1 MSRRSSRAAA
11 RLLLTLLPAAAAC
24 TSTPKPS
31 PAPLPSPVEAPLPV
45 PALRVAVPEVA
56 ARSGVLYRLGLKS
69 DLTEFTT
76 GSGGTLWV
84 VASGDRAELLQG
96 PLVFRA
102 GAGAGAAATF
112 QVQAGAFSQEE
123 PAKGLADRLAAALG
137 TKGEVAFS
145 ADRGLYRVLLGGGS
159 SRAEADALLER
170 LKAQGQDGFVV
181 PGSLRAEGSPPASIA
196 VSGATGAALELPSP
210 VDVHGPAPDVRV
222 SVDGVAYRGSLRVLV
237 NPRGTLNVVN
247 RIDLEEYLWGVVPAE
262 MGPKRFD
269 AIEALKAQAVAA
281 RTYALAH
288 RGQFEAE
295 GYDICPGPKCQAYG
309 GSAIED
315 PLSTAAVDGT
325 RGLVLGFQG
334 QFADA
339 LYVSTCGGV
348 TENVDNVF
356 SGGPVPYLVSVECG
370 ELPTEE
376 IAGAAVSRDRGAAA
390 RTSLEWRGYVLRKL
404 SPRKAAVRAA
414 GLETAQRLAGVP
426 RRGAPPAH
434 LTPAAVYPSLV
445 AAFDLTEARALQLT
459 RRDEA
464 YFDEPPGA
472 ARGLSGAARGAYEFL
487 LRFRFAGDSLPPADR
502 ELTEEEYGGLAFSI
516 ALRTMGVTEGSGRFL
531 SREGSNLWVK
541 APEGR
546 IGLPVDPEVPFARR
560 IGDAFHPAAVL
571 RLRPGDRVRW
581 FKDGGRLL
589 AFWVELDPDGPTYER
604 ESAWTEWVRRVPAR
618 ELARRMAGRVAG
630 NEVREVMITRR
641 SPTGRAI
648 EMRVKTDLA
657 EATFRK
663 FELRQAVEMPEML
676 FSVTKVDGPG
686 EERAFVFLGRGWGH
700 GVGMCQNGS
709 YGMALAGRTYDQIL
723 RHYYTGIEI
732 VPSGTVT
739 AAPASTR

>member
-1 MSRRSSRAAA
+1 M
-11 RLLLTLLPAAAAC
+11 
-24 TSTPKPS
+24 
-31 PAPLPSPVEAPLPV
+31 PV
-45 PALRVAVPEVA
+45 PALPVAVPTTVA

-69 DLTEFTT
+69 DLTEFST
-76 GSGGTLWV
+76 GSAGTLWV
-84 VASGDRAELLQG
+84 VTSGDRAELLQG
-96 PLVFRA
+96 PVVFRSGGRA
-102 GAGAGAAATF
+102 GAEASF

-123 PAKGLADRLAAALG
+123 PARRLADRLAAGLAN
-137 TKGEVAFS
+137 VR
-145 ADRGLYRVLLGGGS
+145 RGRVLGRPRPVPRAARRRVFPSPKPTPCSRDSKRRAGTGS
-159 SRAEADALLER
+159 SCRARRAERPRRPLDR
-170 LKAQGQDGFVV
+170 RFRSD
-181 PGSLRAEGSPPASIA
+181 RR
-196 VSGATGAALELPSP
+196 ALELPSP
-210 VDVHGPAPDVRV
+210 VDLYGPAPDVRV
-222 SVDGVAYRGSLRVLV
+222 SVDGVSYRGSLRVLV

-309 GSAIED
+309 GAAVED
-315 PLSTAAVDGT
+315 PLSTAAVDAT
-325 RGLVLGFQG
+325 RGLVLAHEG

-348 TENVDNVF
+348 TENVENVF
-356 SGGPVPYLVSVECG
+356 SGGPLPYLVSVECG

-376 IAGAAVSRDRGAAA
+376 IAGAAVSRDGGAEA
-390 RTSLEWRGYVLRKL
+390 RTGLEWRGYVLRKL
-404 SPRKAAVRAA
+404 SPKKTAVRAA
-414 GLETAQRLAGVP
+414 NLQTAQRLAGVP
-426 RRGAPPAH
+426 PQGTPPAR
-434 LTPAAVYPSLV
+434 LAPASVYPSLV
-445 AAFDLTEARALQLT
+445 SAFELTEARALQLT

-472 ARGLSGAARGAYEFL
+472 ARGLSGAPRAAYEFL

-502 ELTEEEYGGLAFSI
+502 DLTEEEYGGLAFSI
-516 ALRTMGVTEGSGRFL
+516 ALRTLGVTEGSGRFL

-546 IGLPVDPEVPFARR
+546 IGLPVDPEVPLARR
-560 IGDAFHPAAVL
+560 IGDLFHPAGRL

-581 FKDGGRLL
+581 FKDGERLL

-630 NEVREVMITRR
+630 NEVREIAITRR

-676 FSVTKVDGPG
+676 FSVTRVDGPG
-686 EERAFVFLGRGWGH
+686 EEKAFVFLGRGWGH

-723 RHYYTGIEI
+723 RHYYQGIDI
-732 VPSGTVT
+732 VSAGTVS
-739 AAPASTR
+739 AAPPSTR